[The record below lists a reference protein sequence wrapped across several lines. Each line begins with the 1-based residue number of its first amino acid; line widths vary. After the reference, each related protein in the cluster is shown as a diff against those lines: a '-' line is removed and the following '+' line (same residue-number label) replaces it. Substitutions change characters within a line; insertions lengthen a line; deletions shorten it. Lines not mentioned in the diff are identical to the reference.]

1 VASLKKNV
9 KKMKNIKKIILTVI
23 LTLNLVSCKY
33 LSQLNSDSGI
43 TEILEAKIK
52 ENPKKID
59 LTKIE
64 NLEYDKLLILEPYSN
79 VEKIE
84 QELKIDLSNISEHH
98 IHSSDDIN
106 LLVFI
111 KNNKS
116 VKISEMNRTNG
127 DFENYKIL
135 INRENAL
142 FKKNE
147 KGIIT
152 LVN

>member
-1 VASLKKNV
+1 
-9 KKMKNIKKIILTVI
+9 MKKIILTVI

-84 QELKIDLSNISEHH
+84 KELKIDLSNISEHH
-98 IHSSDDIN
+98 IYSSDDIN
-106 LLVFI
+106 LLVFV

-127 DFENYKIL
+127 DFENCKIL
-135 INRENAL
+135 INRENVL

-152 LVN
+152 LLN